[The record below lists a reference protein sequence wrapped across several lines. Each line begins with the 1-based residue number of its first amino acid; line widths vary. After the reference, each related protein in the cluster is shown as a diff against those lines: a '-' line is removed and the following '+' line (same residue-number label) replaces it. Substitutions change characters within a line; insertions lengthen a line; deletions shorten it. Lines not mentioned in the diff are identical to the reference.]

1 MPDEINGPMASL
13 PGVANESMQHC
24 WFCAMAQCI
33 AAAVANIGLE
43 SALCN
48 KANRNASLV
57 LIIQQLLSGEQKGKP
72 KCHSMCM

>member
-1 MPDEINGPMASL
+1 
-13 PGVANESMQHC
+13 
-24 WFCAMAQCI
+24 MAQCI

-48 KANRNASLV
+48 KADRNASLV